1 MKELIVQDY
10 MQPTFPTIHAETEIT
25 EAILKLKD
33 YSLISAPV
41 LDRNKKPVGYLSEH
55 ELLKPLLHASY
66 HCDSNL
72 RVSDVMR
79 HDTLTVNA
87 NTSLLNLAE
96 MMLGAKPKNYPV
108 INEQGQVIGIIT
120 RSHVLTA
127 LMTAYNDCQQV

>member
-1 MKELIVQDY
+1 MQEF
-10 MQPTFPTIHAETEIT
+10 MQPTFPAIYSDTEIT

-33 YSLISAPV
+33 YSLIGVPV
-41 LDRNKKPVGYLSEH
+41 LDKDKKPVGYLSEH

-72 RVSDVMR
+72 KVSDVMR
-79 HDTLTVNA
+79 HESLTVQA

-108 INEQGQVIGIIT
+108 VNEDGQVIGIIT

>member
-1 MKELIVQDY
+1 MKELIVKDF
-10 MQPTFPTIHAETEIT
+10 MQPTFPIIHSDTEVTI
-25 EAILKLKD
+25 AILKLKD

-41 LDRNKKPVGYLSEH
+41 LDKDKKPVGYLSEH
-55 ELLKPLLHASY
+55 ELLKPMLHASY

-79 HDTLTVNA
+79 HESLTVQA
-87 NTSLLNLAE
+87 TTSLINLAE

-108 INEQGQVIGIIT
+108 VNDNGQVIGIIT

>member
-1 MKELIVQDY
+1 MKDLIVQEF
-10 MQPTFPTIHAETEIT
+10 MQPTFPAIYSDTEIT

-33 YSLISAPV
+33 YSLIGVPV
-41 LDRNKKPVGYLSEH
+41 LDKDKKPVGYLSEH

-72 RVSDVMR
+72 KVSDVMR
-79 HDTLTVNA
+79 HESLTVQA

-108 INEQGQVIGIIT
+108 VNEDGQVIGIIT